1 MPIIQTHFSGRN
13 SMNDDLR
20 RLLDD
25 FSPEVQ
31 HLATSVRTRIF
42 ELVPDAQEK
51 VIVPLARV

>member
-1 MPIIQTHFSGRN
+1 
-13 SMNDDLR
+13 MNDDLR
-20 RLLDD
+20 RLLED

-51 VIVPLARV
+51 VTVPLARV